1 VPSCS
6 RCPSAAVLHQRHSG
20 NHLCRQHFLEHFTR
34 RAKAE
39 LAKQGRLPEGTVAV
53 ALSGGKDSVALLHF
67 LHGLVADHPRLRLV
81 AVTVDEGIAGYR
93 DAAIAICKQVTAEL
107 GIEWRTIGTR
117 ELAGYSIDE
126 YAAGAK
132 GPRGQPLDGKPRP
145 ACGPCGV
152 FRREGMNRL
161 AQEAGAAAVATG
173 HNLDDVAQT
182 LLMNHLKGD
191 IDRLARMAPHDQ
203 EQGLQGLQGSDG
215 LPGEG
220 GQGTSRVPG
229 LVPRIMPFRSIP
241 EKEVLLYAVLNG
253 LPVHQ
258 ADGEGL
264 AECPYAARSHRF
276 AMRDILVQLEE
287 RNPGTRHALLRG
299 QERLQPILRAA
310 LPIGPTRTCSGCG
323 QPAGSEVCVACSLRA

>member
-1 VPSCS
+1 MPSCS

-20 NHLCRQHFLEHFTR
+20 NHLCREHFLEHFTR

-53 ALSGGKDSVALLHF
+53 ALSGGKDSVSLLHF

-93 DAAIAICKQVTAEL
+93 DAAIAICRDVTTRL

-161 AQEAGAAAVATG
+161 AHEAGAAAIATG

-191 IDRLARMAPHDQ
+191 IDRLARMAPHD
-203 EQGLQGLQGSDG
+203 LDDAA
-215 LPGEG
+215 
-220 GQGTSRVPG
+220 PG
-229 LVPRIMPFRSIP
+229 LVPRLMPFRSIP
-241 EKEVLLYAVLNG
+241 EKEVLLYAVLND

-276 AMRDILVQLEE
+276 AMRDVLVQLEE

-310 LPIGPTRTCSGCG
+310 LPVGPTRKCSECG
-323 QPAGSEVCVACSLRA
+323 QPTGGAICVACSLRS